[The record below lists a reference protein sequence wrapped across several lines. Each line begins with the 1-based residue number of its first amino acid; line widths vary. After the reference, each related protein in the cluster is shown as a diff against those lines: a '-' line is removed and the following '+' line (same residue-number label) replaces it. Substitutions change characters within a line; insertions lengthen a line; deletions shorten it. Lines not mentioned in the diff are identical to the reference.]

1 MGSKMSL
8 RARKEFIA
16 SIRLKYQGS
25 HWQEKHK
32 ILNGLIAATGYQRKY
47 AIGLLN
53 TSDTKCIEKARSK
66 RTLKYGVPVQEA
78 LLTVWHAA
86 NQICA
91 KRLVPFLPALVEVL
105 ERHGHLSL
113 SASVRQQ
120 LLSISVAT
128 VDRLLSTERQKHGR
142 GISTTKPGS
151 LLKKQI
157 KIRTFADWND
167 VVPGFLEGDLVAH
180 CGDRVD
186 GAFLNTL
193 VLTDIAS
200 GWTEF
205 LPLLIRSSSNVV
217 QGISVIL
224 ELLPFPLLGVDTDN
238 GSEFINYELL
248 NFCKDHKIT
257 FTRSRAYK
265 KNDQAHVEEKNGSIV
280 RRIVGYDRYEG
291 TAAWHALA
299 DLYAV
304 LRLYVNYFQPS
315 LKLLS
320 KQRDGSKVTKKYDK
334 AQTPCQRLLNS
345 EHLSE
350 AQKTKLG
357 QAYNR
362 LDPIS
367 LLKRLSHCQ
376 AIFWQYAWSKQS
388 SQVESTPTDII
399 NATAQ
404 AVEDAQR
411 NEDETVN
418 NIISLNRQ
426 YRRTNKPRKTME
438 PRKWR
443 TRKDPFAQVW
453 EKLCIQLELNP
464 HMTAKYLLDQLIIEQ
479 PEKFSHKLLRTLQ
492 RRVAVWR
499 RQQNN
504 KANQQHMLQLSQE
517 EISHQYLSLVMASA
531 SHSITNIVQTKE

>member
-1 MGSKMSL
+1 
-8 RARKEFIA
+8 
-16 SIRLKYQGS
+16 
-25 HWQEKHK
+25 
-32 ILNGLIAATGYQRKY
+32 
-47 AIGLLN
+47 
-53 TSDTKCIEKARSK
+53 
-66 RTLKYGVPVQEA
+66 
-78 LLTVWHAA
+78 
-86 NQICA
+86 
-91 KRLVPFLPALVEVL
+91 
-105 ERHGHLSL
+105 
-113 SASVRQQ
+113 
-120 LLSISVAT
+120 
-128 VDRLLSTERQKHGR
+128 
-142 GISTTKPGS
+142 
-151 LLKKQI
+151 
-157 KIRTFADWND
+157 
-167 VVPGFLEGDLVAH
+167 
-180 CGDRVD
+180 
-186 GAFLNTL
+186 
-193 VLTDIAS
+193 
-200 GWTEF
+200 
-205 LPLLIRSSSNVV
+205 
-217 QGISVIL
+217 
-224 ELLPFPLLGVDTDN
+224 
-238 GSEFINYELL
+238 
-248 NFCKDHKIT
+248 
-257 FTRSRAYK
+257 
-265 KNDQAHVEEKNGSIV
+265 
-280 RRIVGYDRYEG
+280 
-291 TAAWHALA
+291 
-299 DLYAV
+299 

-334 AQTPCQRLLNS
+334 AQTPCQRLLHS

-350 AQKTKLG
+350 AQKIKLG

-367 LLKRLSHCQ
+367 LLKRLNHCQ

-426 YRRTNKPRKTME
+426 YRRTNKPRKVME
-438 PRKWR
+438 PRNWR